1 MSNEVVID
9 PKLLE
14 GLGKRF
20 PTIPEERP
28 SYLSKSQGIV
38 KPYEPPKHFEFGVD
52 LKVPT
57 K

>member
-1 MSNEVVID
+1 MSDEVVID

-14 GLGKRF
+14 GLGRRH
-20 PTIPEERP
+20 PTVPEDRP

-38 KPYEPPKHFEFGVD
+38 KPYEPPKQFAYD
-52 LKVPT
+52 MPLTVPT